1 MVASTSIK
9 GGLTMWTRYFWLSAA
24 ERAIKTF
31 AQTLLVI
38 WPVGDATL
46 HLYDLDWR
54 KAVLTAGLAAAASLL
69 TSIVSGPVGPD
80 GSPSLVGEPPKQPAE
95 LLDPA
100 DTAPMG
106 RHELDDEP
114 ADIPAS
120 KFTEPRA
127 TRYDDER

>member
-1 MVASTSIK
+1 
-9 GGLTMWTRYFWLSAA
+9 MWTRYFWLSAA

-114 ADIPAS
+114 GDIPVS
-120 KFTEPRA
+120 KFSPPSA
-127 TRYDDER
+127 TRHDGTV